1 MIKKSSTIYLIGL
14 TIILIFIPGLVKF
27 IRDAVAARFATLD
40 LGSGYFKDIFFDS
53 KVFFNFYLFKS
64 LDPPAIVGW
73 SIIGLYVIFAIFRIF
88 DFIKDNRST
97 YKQTDKYGSHG
108 SSRFA
113 TNREIINK
121 FFKDKTGWFLGT
133 LKPKNIFKPGMAGG
147 YLPEQGDL
155 NMQITVVGSP
165 GSYKTTAFV
174 LPNIF
179 HIPYAY
185 KNMDRSADMIITDPK
200 SEVYRH
206 TANYLEQN
214 GYDVYVLDFINLK
227 YGNRL
232 NPINY
237 ISHDKELM
245 EIAEGYISS
254 VETSK
259 SEKNI
264 KGDPFWSDAECQLLA
279 ALIGYV
285 LHVNKDDKAKQTF
298 SEIAK
303 ILSSE
308 DVYKDEYA
316 REFFKVSGVG
326 GTALQCWNNFLMSTD
341 KTRANILI
349 GLATKLK
356 LFAISG
362 ISTLTDTT
370 DVPIEMIGQKKDRPI
385 ALFIFMPDS
394 DRTYTPVINMLIS
407 TILKQLYKTAYKNG
421 NILYSPT
428 YLILEEMA
436 NIGRLENIQEMLGT
450 MRGRKIYPMMI
461 WQSLS
466 QLKDRYR
473 GWEDII
479 SMTDTLIFL
488 GINDR
493 FTAEYASSI
502 LGRTTIQTFG
512 TSRKESGLFA
522 NDVNNISENFTS
534 RPILTPDEIK
544 RFPNNKL
551 ILSQRSI
558 HPSILFKTQYRFW
571 KEKERLCMPKALS
584 ELPLLQKTGGSFN
597 SYQDEK

>member
-1 MIKKSSTIYLIGL
+1 
-14 TIILIFIPGLVKF
+14 
-27 IRDAVAARFATLD
+27 
-40 LGSGYFKDIFFDS
+40 
-53 KVFFNFYLFKS
+53 
-64 LDPPAIVGW
+64 
-73 SIIGLYVIFAIFRIF
+73 
-88 DFIKDNRST
+88 
-97 YKQTDKYGSHG
+97 
-108 SSRFA
+108 
-113 TNREIINK
+113 
-121 FFKDKTGWFLGT
+121 
-133 LKPKNIFKPGMAGG
+133 
-147 YLPEQGDL
+147 
-155 NMQITVVGSP
+155 
-165 GSYKTTAFV
+165 
-174 LPNIF
+174 
-179 HIPYAY
+179 
-185 KNMDRSADMIITDPK
+185 MDRSADMIITDPK

-245 EIAEGYISS
+245 EISEGYISS

-285 LHVNKDDKAKQTF
+285 LHVNKDEKGKQTF

-308 DVYKDEYA
+308 DVYEDEYA
-316 REFFKVSGVG
+316 REFFKVSGVS

-421 NILYSPT
+421 NTLYSPT

-502 LGRTTIQTFG
+502 LGKTTIQTFG

-544 RFPNNKL
+544 RFPNDKL

-558 HPSILFKTQYRFW
+558 HPSVLFKTQYRFW
-571 KEKERLCMPKALS
+571 NEKERLYMPKALS
-584 ELPLLQKTGGSFN
+584 ELPLLQNTGGSFN
-597 SYQDEK
+597 SYQDKVLDEDKNIINENIVLSNN